1 MESNHVNNQKGVE
14 ALCLQCVLD
23 SRKEQRGD
31 SKKILNLL
39 LGQEVERVNSERPDI
54 VKRIEPLKKGRP
66 GILLGIEHFRVDHL
80 TIEKR
85 MKKGRG
91 SGERKLAS
99 TAPVIQNDLRNVYN
113 KWHRCLDES
122 GDLKESELLD
132 ASGDILDVVAKGVQ
146 KTYDTN
152 YHSLLESLKYNIES
166 HMKSVDAYY
175 TNLKMLAEDNE
186 KIQMA
191 FLIELHAEFLSL
203 MIRERTGVRMCRYGE
218 IPLFK
223 DVIEVLEEKI
233 DKSKIQYIILV
244 ASGTL
249 DTGEK
254 KVYLLRSG
262 NLLSQLKKRHVK
274 VFNYLAMDRFS
285 PAFTGKPIQVEDIS
299 FEDISHDK
307 ENQTVTANYECSVKR
322 VDEATYIALLNYS
335 AMQILTAEKEEQYYC
350 ASPSEIGYAY
360 AIAPEIVGW
369 RRGDRQELWKVEPIY
384 KSHDFTELWK
394 RVDKRMGDFQRKYL
408 HAEE

>member
-85 MKKGRG
+85 MKGRG

-186 KIQMA
+186 KI
-191 FLIELHAEFLSL
+191 
-203 MIRERTGVRMCRYGE
+203 
-218 IPLFK
+218 
-223 DVIEVLEEKI
+223 
-233 DKSKIQYIILV
+233 
-244 ASGTL
+244 
-249 DTGEK
+249 
-254 KVYLLRSG
+254 
-262 NLLSQLKKRHVK
+262 
-274 VFNYLAMDRFS
+274 
-285 PAFTGKPIQVEDIS
+285 
-299 FEDISHDK
+299 
-307 ENQTVTANYECSVKR
+307 
-322 VDEATYIALLNYS
+322 
-335 AMQILTAEKEEQYYC
+335 
-350 ASPSEIGYAY
+350 
-360 AIAPEIVGW
+360 
-369 RRGDRQELWKVEPIY
+369 
-384 KSHDFTELWK
+384 
-394 RVDKRMGDFQRKYL
+394 
-408 HAEE
+408 